1 MAIYRMADETIE
13 AVEETT
19 FASVSV
25 SERGDLQRLLKR
37 QIEIISPETLVISEE
52 FSDWEDS
59 KRRVDLLGI
68 DTDANLVVIELKR
81 TEDGGHME
89 LQAVRYAAMVSTLD
103 FERVVKLFEKYLLNE
118 SLDGDARSTILEF
131 LGWEEPDEDAFA
143 QDVRMVL
150 ASAAF
155 SREVTTAVIWLND
168 HGLDIRCVRIKPYGD
183 KDNLLLDVQ
192 QVIPLPE
199 AQDYQVRLKEKQQ
212 KERESRKSSRDY
224 SRFDVKVGNTE
235 HRNLPKRRAVFTLIH
250 SLCSSGVSVAEVA
263 QVLAWRKTLFRVVD
277 GEVDSATFETL
288 ARKQQTSFD
297 PVRWFYED
305 AELIHSDGKT
315 HALTNQWGPRG
326 EQAMRDLI
334 AHFKPSDI
342 TLDRTS

>member
-1 MAIYRMADETIE
+1 MTIYRMNDEAIE
-13 AVEETT
+13 AVDETT

-37 QIEIISPETLVISEE
+37 QIDIISPGTLVISEE

-59 KRRVDLLGI
+59 KRRIDLLGI

-103 FERVVKLFEKYLLNE
+103 FERVVKLFEKYLASE
-118 SLDGDARSTILEF
+118 KDDRDARSTILDF

-150 ASAAF
+150 ASAEF

-212 KERESRKSSRDY
+212 KERESRKSTRDY
-224 SRFDVKVGNTE
+224 SRYDVKVGDTE
-235 HRNLPKRRAVFTLIH
+235 HRNLPKRRAVFTVIQG
-250 SLCSSGVSVAEVA
+250 LCSSGIRAAKIDEVI
-263 QVLAWRKTLFRVVD
+263 AWRKNLFRIVE

-288 ARKQQTSFD
+288 ARDQAAFG
-297 PVRWFYED
+297 PVRWFCD
-305 AELIHSDGKT
+305 DSELIHSDGKT
-315 HALTNQWGPRG
+315 YALTNQWGPRG
-326 EQAMRDLI
+326 ERAMNELI
-334 AHFKPSDI
+334 AHFKPAHI
-342 TLDRTS
+342 TLERTS

>member
-1 MAIYRMADETIE
+1 MTIYRMTGDSIE
-13 AVEETT
+13 AVDETT

-37 QIEIISPETLVISEE
+37 QIDIISPDTLVISEE

-59 KRRVDLLGI
+59 KRRIDLLGI

-103 FERVVKLFEKYLLNE
+103 FERVVKLFENYLASE
-118 SLDGDARSTILEF
+118 KDDRDARSTILDF

-150 ASAAF
+150 ASAEF
-155 SREVTTAVIWLND
+155 SREVTTAIIWLND
-168 HGLDIRCVRIKPYGD
+168 HGLDIRCVRIKPYGV

-212 KERESRKSSRDY
+212 KERESRKSTRDY
-224 SRFDVKVGNTE
+224 SRFDVKVGE
-235 HRNLPKRRAVFTLIH
+235 IVHRDLPKRRAVFVLIH
-250 SLCSSGVSVAEVA
+250 GLCASGVPAAEIAKVMS
-263 QVLAWRKTLFRVVD
+263 WRKTNFRVVD
-277 GEVDSATFETL
+277 GEVDSATFESL
-288 ARKQQTSFD
+288 ARQQPTKFD

-305 AELIHSDGKT
+305 SELIHSDGRT
-315 HALTNQWGPRG
+315 YALTNQWGPRG
-326 EQAMRDLI
+326 ERAMQELLD
-334 AHFKPSDI
+334 HFKPDSI
-342 TLDRTS
+342 TVARTS